1 MSCRSKAE
9 NNALLQLLNRL
20 GKQMQKRC
28 RYVKCLKC
36 ESWCEKLIKV
46 LACDF
51 CSRYPR
57 ANCKKQICCMVLSK
71 WLFYAN
77 PFI

>member
-28 RYVKCLKC
+28 RYVKCL
-36 ESWCEKLIKV
+36 
-46 LACDF
+46 
-51 CSRYPR
+51 
-57 ANCKKQICCMVLSK
+57 
-71 WLFYAN
+71 
-77 PFI
+77 